1 MSLRYSVAFP
11 SFSLL
16 SSLSLPAA
24 DLWDQPSKTD
34 SHFFTDHQYVSGY
47 TTASER
53 EWERVRESE
62 CKYATD
68 VFVHLYLCRCLSP
81 WEICFWLSLA
91 PITVVSELWLLAGTC
106 KMCTVSSPWPVKD
119 QLTRYINSVQH
130 ICKYIHANWKHPY
143 HSSKVRFVDHVI

>member
-16 SSLSLPAA
+16 SSLFLS
-24 DLWDQPSKTD
+24 
-34 SHFFTDHQYVSGY
+34 VSPCCWPLGS
-47 TTASER
+47 TEQNWFPLFHGSPVRQRLHNSER
-53 EWERVRESE
+53 ERVRESE

-81 WEICFWLSLA
+81 WEIWFWLSLA
-91 PITVVSELWLLAGTC
+91 LITVVSELWLLAGTC